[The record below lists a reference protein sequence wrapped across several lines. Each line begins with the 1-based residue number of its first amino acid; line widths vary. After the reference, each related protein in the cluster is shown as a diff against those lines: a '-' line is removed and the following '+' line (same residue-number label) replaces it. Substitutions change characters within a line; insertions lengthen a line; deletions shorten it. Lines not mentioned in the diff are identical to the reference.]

1 MPSFGRFLCVLV
13 PFLLTLA
20 ALVAMLVA
28 GLAGIADKGLYNF
41 QVNVTDLSLSPLSVS
56 SILDGAGFQVP
67 NIDDI
72 VDDIEIPDVKDIDLG
87 DIFNKRQSQ
96 TNNITAEDLG
106 LYNVYDVNIWNY
118 CFIKEDGGRECTKGA
133 FNWAANE
140 LNISTGEINSLIT
153 ESGLNVTL
161 PKEITDAVKA
171 FGNVSK
177 WTQIVFVI
185 SYVSLALALLMG
197 LFANFSRIFSCIT
210 WLISFVATLAT
221 GAAAALATA
230 TSAIIVGAVEA
241 STDMYGV
248 EAKMN
253 KRFLATVW
261 IGAAFAIAAGLFWA
275 FTICCCKP
283 DHSSRG
289 KRNSTSSESEKF
301 IQNGPGYQRL
311 SGPGAYSGSYGAPQQ
326 QQAGG
331 AYEPYSHARV

>member
-1 MPSFGRFLCVLV
+1 
-13 PFLLTLA
+13 
-20 ALVAMLVA
+20 MLIA

-41 QVNVTDLSLSPLSVS
+41 QVNVTDLSMSPLSVS
-56 SILDGAGFQVP
+56 AILDGKGFKAP
-67 NIDDI
+67 TIDDLNLP
-72 VDDIEIPDVKDIDLG
+72 EVKDIDFPDLG
-87 DIFNKRQSQ
+87 DVFKRQSQ
-96 TNNITAEDLG
+96 TNNITAKDLG

-118 CFIKEDGGRECTKGA
+118 CFIKEDGARECTKGA
-133 FNWAANE
+133 FDWAANE
-140 LNISTGEINSLIT
+140 LNITTGEINSLIT
-153 ESGLNVTL
+153 ASGLNVTL
-161 PKEITDAVKA
+161 PKEITDAIKA
-171 FGNVSK
+171 FGTVSK

-185 SYVSLALALLMG
+185 SYVALGLALLMG

-210 WLISFVATLAT
+210 WLISFVATIAT

-241 STDMYGV
+241 STDVYGV

-289 KRNSTSSESEKF
+289 SRNSTASESEKF

-311 SGPGAYSGSYGAPQQ
+311 SGPGAYSGGYASQSYGAPQQ